1 MRKSFVRHA
10 LVVAVFLLA
19 GFGAQAEEP
28 LKVYYVRHAQGGH
41 NVALEWKGIPKD
53 QWPPYVG
60 NPDAFTPL
68 GEAQVAELTK
78 KLDGMKFD
86 FVASSPT
93 WRTRNTILP
102 YLRLKNLKAEIWPE
116 LMETPF
122 VGPSVPADL
131 PAPTAA
137 LFEGTVPLKISDS
150 EKEFF
155 DFRADGRNEIQ
166 MVPES
171 NAAQYTSDSIAL
183 AEKTAQMV
191 RTRFGKSGK
200 TILLVGH
207 GLAGTTLIRVLTGS
221 TVPQHGLSNTKLWM
235 AEEQPDGSFKL
246 KMMNNVPYEK

>member
-1 MRKSFVRHA
+1 
-10 LVVAVFLLA
+10 
-19 GFGAQAEEP
+19 
-28 LKVYYVRHAQGGH
+28 
-41 NVALEWKGIPKD
+41 
-53 QWPPYVG
+53 
-60 NPDAFTPL
+60 
-68 GEAQVAELTK
+68 
-78 KLDGMKFD
+78 
-86 FVASSPT
+86 
-93 WRTRNTILP
+93 
-102 YLRLKNLKAEIWPE
+102 
-116 LMETPF
+116 
-122 VGPSVPADL
+122 
-131 PAPTAA
+131 
-137 LFEGTVPLKISDS
+137 
-150 EKEFF
+150 
-155 DFRADGRNEIQ
+155 